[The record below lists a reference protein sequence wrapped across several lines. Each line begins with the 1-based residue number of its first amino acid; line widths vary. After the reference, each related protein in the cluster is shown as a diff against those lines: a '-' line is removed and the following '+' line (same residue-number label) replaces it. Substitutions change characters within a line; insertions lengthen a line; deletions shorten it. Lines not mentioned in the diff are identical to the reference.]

1 MATKAKVPSPADLK
15 AIFDLEP
22 AKAIDYLKGKGYAI
36 TWDWQ
41 EMLDQAHDQSFTVAK
56 AMRLDLLS
64 DIREA
69 LETAL
74 QKGQTLKQFTEA
86 LQPTLETQGW
96 WGKQVIVDSQG
107 VGELVQLGSPRRLQT
122 IYQTNLQSAY
132 MAGRKASMEETTDTH
147 PYWMYVAILD
157 GKTRPS
163 HRALHGKVF
172 RHDDPI
178 WSSIFPPNGFNCR
191 CRVTALTEAAVKRRG
206 LTVISS
212 QGLSFNDTVE
222 IGTNKRTGEIRT
234 AGVTGLRLTD
244 QDGKPI
250 TFRTDPGFNH
260 APGTGL
266 ADALQRK
273 QAAAGLNEV

>member
-1 MATKAKVPSPADLK
+1 MATTTKAPSPADLK
-15 AIFDLEP
+15 AIFGLEP
-22 AKAIDYLKGKGYAI
+22 ENAMAYLKSKGYAI
-36 TWDWQ
+36 TWNWQ

-64 DIREA
+64 DIRGA

-74 QKGQTLKQFTEA
+74 QDGQTLKQFITA
-86 LQPTLETQGW
+86 LQPTLESQGW
-96 WGKQVIVDSQG
+96 WGQQVIVDSEG
-107 VGELVQLGSPRRLQT
+107 VGELVQLGSPRRLKT

-147 PYWMYVAILD
+147 PYWMYIAILD

-163 HRALHGKVF
+163 HRALHGQVF

-178 WSSIFPPNGFNCR
+178 WSAIFPPNGFNCR
-191 CRVTALTEAAVKRRG
+191 CRVVALSEAAVKRRG
-206 LTVISS
+206 LKVVSS
-212 QGLSFNDTVE
+212 EGRMFTETVE
-222 IGTNKRTGEIRT
+222 TGTDKRTGEIRT
-234 AGVTGLRLTD
+234 ATVTGLRTTD
-244 QDGKPI
+244 AAGKAV

-266 ADALQRK
+266 ADMLKRK
-273 QAAAGLNEV
+273 QAAA

>member
-1 MATKAKVPSPADLK
+1 MATAKVPSPADLK
-15 AIFDLEP
+15 AIFGLEP
-22 AKAIDYLKGKGYAI
+22 EQAVAYLKSKGYAI
-36 TWDWQ
+36 TWNWQ
-41 EMLDQAHDQSFTVAK
+41 DMLDQAHDQAFTVAK

-64 DIREA
+64 DIRGA

-74 QKGQTLKQFTEA
+74 QDGQTLKQFVTA
-86 LQPTLETQGW
+86 LQPTLESQGW

-107 VGELVQLGSPRRLQT
+107 VGELVQLGSPRRLKT

-132 MAGRKASMEETTDTH
+132 MAGRKATMEETTDTH

-163 HRALHGKVF
+163 HRALHGQVF

-178 WSSIFPPNGFNCR
+178 WASIFPPNGFNCR
-191 CRVTALTEAAVKRRG
+191 CRVVALTEAAVKRRG
-206 LTVISS
+206 LRIVSS
-212 QGLSFNDTVE
+212 EGRMFTETVE
-222 IGTNKRTGEIRT
+222 TGVDKRTGEIRT
-234 AGVTGLRLTD
+234 AEVTGLRTTD
-244 QDGKPI
+244 AAGKPV

-266 ADALQRK
+266 ADMLKRK
-273 QAAAGLNEV
+273 QAAA

>member
-1 MATKAKVPSPADLK
+1 MSTTKTPNPADLK
-15 AIFDLEP
+15 AIFGLEP
-22 AKAIDYLKGKGYAI
+22 EQAIAYLKSKGYAI
-36 TWDWQ
+36 TWNWQ
-41 EMLDQAHDQSFTVAK
+41 EMVDQAHDISFTVAK

-64 DIREA
+64 DIRGA

-74 QKGQTLKQFTEA
+74 QSGQTLKQFIA
-86 LQPTLETQGW
+86 DLQPVLESQGW

-107 VGELVQLGSPRRLQT
+107 VGEMVQLGSPRRLKT

-163 HRALHGKVF
+163 HRALHGQVF

-178 WSSIFPPNGFNCR
+178 WASIFPPNGFNCR
-191 CRVTALTEAAVKRRG
+191 CRVVALTESAVKRRG
-206 LTVISS
+206 LRVVSS
-212 QGLSFNDTVE
+212 EGNMFTETVE
-222 IGTNKRTGEIRT
+222 TGVNKRTGEIRT
-234 AGVTGLRLTD
+234 AEVTGLRTTD
-244 QDGKPI
+244 AAGKAI

-266 ADALQRK
+266 VEILKRK
-273 QAAAGLNEV
+273 QTAA

>member
-1 MATKAKVPSPADLK
+1 MAVTEKRLSPTDLK
-15 AIFDLEP
+15 AIFGLEP
-22 AKAIDYLKGKGYAI
+22 AKAVAYLKFKGYAI

-64 DIREA
+64 DIRGA

-74 QKGQTLKQFTEA
+74 QEGQTLKQFTEGM
-86 LQPTLETQGW
+86 QPTLEAQGW
-96 WGKQVIVDSQG
+96 WGQQVIVDSDG
-107 VGELVQLGSPRRLQT
+107 VGELVQLGSPRRLKT

-132 MAGRKASMEETTDTH
+132 MAGRKANMEETTDTH

-163 HRALHGKVF
+163 HRALHGQVF

-178 WSSIFPPNGFNCR
+178 WSAIFPPNGFNCR
-191 CRVTALTEAAVKRRG
+191 CRVVALSEAAVKRRG
-206 LTVISS
+206 LKVVSS
-212 QGLSFNDTVE
+212 EGRMFTETVE
-222 IGTNKRTGEIRT
+222 TGINKRTGEIRT
-234 AGVTGLRLTD
+234 ATVAGIRTTD
-244 QDGKPI
+244 AEGRAV

-266 ADALQRK
+266 VEALKRK
-273 QAAAGLNEV
+273 EAAA

>member
-1 MATKAKVPSPADLK
+1 MSNAKAPNPVDLK
-15 AIFDLEP
+15 GIFGLEP
-22 AKAIDYLKGKGYAI
+22 EQAVAYLKSKGYAI
-36 TWDWQ
+36 TWNWQ
-41 EMLDQAHDQSFTVAK
+41 DMLDQAHDQAFTVAK

-64 DIREA
+64 DIRGA

-74 QKGQTLKQFTEA
+74 QDGQTLKQFITA
-86 LQPTLETQGW
+86 LQPTLESQGW

-107 VGELVQLGSPRRLQT
+107 EGELVQLGSPRRLKT

-132 MAGRKASMEETTDTH
+132 MAGRKATMEETTDTH

-163 HRALHGKVF
+163 HRALHGQVF

-178 WSSIFPPNGFNCR
+178 WSAIFPPNGFNCR
-191 CRVTALTEAAVKRRG
+191 CRVVALTEAAVKRRG
-206 LTVISS
+206 LRIVSS
-212 QGLSFNDTVE
+212 EGRMFTETVE
-222 IGTNKRTGEIRT
+222 TGVDKRTGEIRT
-234 AGVTGLRLTD
+234 AEVTGLRTTD
-244 QDGKPI
+244 KAGKPV

-266 ADALQRK
+266 ADMLKRK
-273 QAAAGLNEV
+273 QTAA

>member
-1 MATKAKVPSPADLK
+1 MSNAKAPNPADLK
-15 AIFDLEP
+15 AIFGLEP
-22 AKAIDYLKGKGYAI
+22 EQAVAYLKSKGYAI
-36 TWDWQ
+36 TWNWQ
-41 EMLDQAHDQSFTVAK
+41 DMLDQAHDQAFTVAK

-64 DIREA
+64 DIRGA

-74 QKGQTLKQFTEA
+74 QDGQTLKQFITA
-86 LQPTLETQGW
+86 LQPTLESQGW

-107 VGELVQLGSPRRLQT
+107 VGELVQLGSPRRLKT

-132 MAGRKASMEETTDTH
+132 MAGRKATMEETTDTH

-163 HRALHGKVF
+163 HRALHGQVF

-178 WSSIFPPNGFNCR
+178 WASIFPPNGFNCR
-191 CRVTALTEAAVKRRG
+191 CRVVALTEAAVKRRG
-206 LTVISS
+206 LRIVSS
-212 QGLSFNDTVE
+212 EGRVFTETVE
-222 IGTNKRTGEIRT
+222 TGVDKRTGEIRT
-234 AGVTGLRLTD
+234 AEVTGLRTTD
-244 QDGKPI
+244 AAGKPV

-266 ADALQRK
+266 ADMLKRK
-273 QAAAGLNEV
+273 QAAA

>member
-1 MATKAKVPSPADLK
+1 MSTTKTPNPADLK
-15 AIFDLEP
+15 AIFGLEP
-22 AKAIDYLKGKGYAI
+22 EQAIAYLKSKGYAI
-36 TWDWQ
+36 TWNWQ
-41 EMLDQAHDQSFTVAK
+41 EMVDQAHDISFTVAK

-64 DIREA
+64 DIRGA

-74 QKGQTLKQFTEA
+74 QSGQTLKQFIAE
-86 LQPTLETQGW
+86 LQPVLESQGW

-107 VGELVQLGSPRRLQT
+107 VGEMVQLGSPRRLKT

-163 HRALHGKVF
+163 HRALHGQVF

-178 WSSIFPPNGFNCR
+178 WASIFPPNGFNCR
-191 CRVTALTEAAVKRRG
+191 CRVVALTESAVKRRG
-206 LTVISS
+206 LRIVSS
-212 QGLSFNDTVE
+212 EGSMFTETVE
-222 IGTNKRTGEIRT
+222 TGVNKRTGEIRT
-234 AGVTGLRLTD
+234 AEVTGLRTTD
-244 QDGKPI
+244 AAGKSV

-266 ADALQRK
+266 AEILKRK
-273 QAAAGLNEV
+273 QTAA